1 MKTKLSQS
9 FALFLTLAFV
19 AVLTY
24 GCCTKHV
31 KHAPKL
37 PAMTKLPPP
46 LPTPASQDEKM
57 AWFRDAK
64 FGLFIHW
71 GLYCIPAGEWNG

>member
-1 MKTKLSQS
+1 
-9 FALFLTLAFV
+9 
-19 AVLTY
+19 
-24 GCCTKHV
+24 
-31 KHAPKL
+31 
-37 PAMTKLPPP
+37 MTKLPPP